1 MNDKELEM
9 VSLKIRR
16 ENDGRIVSACFIL
29 NTLYIQSRSDVVEP
43 LGKHALSFTHVQL
56 FAASWTVAHQA
67 SLSTR
72 LSRQAYWNG
81 LPFPSPGD
89 LPDPGI
95 EPRSHALQTDTVTSC
110 ATREAQGDTLNYLPH
125 NLLITKRE
133 DVY

>member
-56 FAASWTVAHQA
+56 FAASWTVVH
-67 SLSTR
+67 
-72 LSRQAYWNG
+72 
-81 LPFPSPGD
+81 
-89 LPDPGI
+89 
-95 EPRSHALQTDTVTSC
+95 
-110 ATREAQGDTLNYLPH
+110 
-125 NLLITKRE
+125 
-133 DVY
+133 